1 MGNILMKLKSSK
13 ICHMN
18 ANSSPL
24 IILIPIL
31 LSILVLAP
39 IIKPIHANGTI
50 VVDGS
55 LNDWEDLGIPPIGT
69 DPDDQLAG
77 YADLLKFWAYMN
89 EENLFLAIQVD
100 WEYPIEHG
108 LVIFSIMITPEDSSS
123 WYEVIW
129 GNYSYA
135 ILLGH
140 GGAHGRVQNITS
152 ATGWDGVIEFSV
164 PLSLIDNSTIVSL
177 EVNSYSSDWIY
188 NIDMMPAPW
197 EEPYK
202 IPEYLPIIPF
212 LILIMLTSLIA
223 HIQRKKI

>member
-1 MGNILMKLKSSK
+1 MKLKSRK
-13 ICHMN
+13 ICHIN
-18 ANSSPL
+18 ADLSPL
-24 IILIPIL
+24 IILILTL
-31 LSILVLAP
+31 LSMLILTLT
-39 IIKPIHANGTI
+39 IKLVYANSTI

-55 LNDWEDLGIPPIGT
+55 LNDWEDMGILPIGT
-69 DPDDQLAG
+69 DPDDQWAG

-100 WEYPIEHG
+100 WEYPVEYG

-140 GGAHGRVQNITS
+140 GGAQGRVQNITS

-164 PLSLIDNSTIVSL
+164 PLSIIDNPTIVCL
-177 EVNSYSSDWIY
+177 EVSSYSPDWVY

-197 EEPYK
+197 EEPYQ
-202 IPEYLPIIPF
+202 IPEYLPVIPF
-212 LILIMLTSLIA
+212 LILMMLTSLIA
-223 HIQRKKI
+223 VLSKRKFKIKAF